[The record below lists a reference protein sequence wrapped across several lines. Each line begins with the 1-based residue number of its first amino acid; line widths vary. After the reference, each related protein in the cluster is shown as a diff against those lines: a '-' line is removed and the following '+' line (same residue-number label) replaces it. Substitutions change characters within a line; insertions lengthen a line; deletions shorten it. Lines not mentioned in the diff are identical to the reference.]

1 MSAAAGDF
9 DVVIAGGGMVGASL
23 AVALAGQPLRIA
35 LVEALP
41 FGAPAQPSFDART
54 IALSRSSFRI
64 LATLGIWPELAAAA
78 ATIRQI
84 HVSEQGRFGTALIDA
99 DQQGVPA
106 LGYVLDN
113 RELGAALWTRLS
125 AQAGCRVYAPARVTG
140 VSRGE
145 DGHPLELSLAGGQ
158 CPQQLTTR
166 LLVVA
171 DGARSTLRQALGVG
185 ARVQAYGQSAIVGN
199 VAVSAPGTRAVAYER
214 FTPQGP
220 LAMLPAG
227 GERYAFVLAREAGR
241 VQAALDLP
249 ETDFLAVLQQSFG
262 WRLGRLTRLGTRTA
276 YPLELTVAERVT
288 APRAVLLG
296 NAAHALHP
304 VAAQGYNLG
313 LRDVA
318 ALAELLVDAR
328 CGDAGGSDPGA
339 PELLAR
345 YAEWRS
351 ADQRNVVAFTDG
363 LVRSF
368 GLPGPGLP
376 ALRGAGLQ
384 LFDLL
389 PPAKR
394 LLARHTMGL
403 AGRATRLARGLPL

>member
-1 MSAAAGDF
+1 MTAASGDADF
-9 DVVIAGGGMVGASL
+9 DIVIAGGGMVGASL

-54 IALSRSSFRI
+54 VALSRSSFRI
-64 LATLGIWPELAAAA
+64 LATLGIWPDIAGAA
-78 ATIRQI
+78 ATIRRI
-84 HVSEQGRFGTALIDA
+84 HVSEQGCFGTALIDA

-125 AQAGCRVYAPARVTG
+125 AQGNCQVHAPARVTG
-140 VSRGE
+140 TEPDGE
-145 DGHPLELSLAGGQ
+145 RLRLALAGDG
-158 CPQQLTTR
+158 CPSTLTAR

-171 DGARSTLRQALGVG
+171 DGARSALRPALGIG
-185 ARVQAYGQSAIVGN
+185 ARVQGYGQGAIVGN
-199 VAVSAPGTRAVAYER
+199 VAVSRPGSRDMAFER
-214 FTPQGP
+214 FTPEGP
-220 LAMLPAG
+220 LALLPAG
-227 GERYAFVLAREAGR
+227 GGRYAFVLARETARLQPTLELPDAG
-241 VQAALDLP
+241 
-249 ETDFLAVLQQSFG
+249 FLALLQQAFG
-262 WRLGRLTRLGTRTA
+262 WRLGRLTRLGRRAA
-276 YPLELTVAERVT
+276 YPLELTVADRVT
-288 APRAVLLG
+288 APRAVLVG

-318 ALAELLVDAR
+318 ALAELLAD
-328 CGDAGGSDPGA
+328 GAGGDPGA
-339 PELLAR
+339 PALLAR
-345 YAEWRS
+345 YAHWRE

-363 LVRSF
+363 LVRLF
-368 GLPGPGLP
+368 GLAGTGLP

-394 LLARHTMGL
+394 VLAHHTMGL
-403 AGRATRLARGLPL
+403 SGRVTRLARGLRP

>member
-1 MSAAAGDF
+1 MSQGGGETGF
-9 DVVIAGGGMVGASL
+9 DIVIAGGGMVGASL

-54 IALSRSSFRI
+54 VALSRSSFRI
-64 LATLGIWPELAAAA
+64 LTTLGIWPDIAGAA

-113 RELGAALWTRLS
+113 RELGAALWARLS
-125 AQAGCRVYAPARVTG
+125 AQGNCRVHAPSRLTG
-140 VSRGE
+140 TEPDGE
-145 DGHPLELSLAGGQ
+145 RLRLALAGDG
-158 CPQQLTTR
+158 CPATLTAR

-171 DGARSTLRQALGVG
+171 DGARSALRPALGID
-185 ARVQAYGQSAIVGN
+185 ARVQGYGQGAIVGN
-199 VAVSAPGTRAVAYER
+199 VAVSAPGSRDVAFER
-214 FTPQGP
+214 FTPEGP
-220 LAMLPAG
+220 LALLPAG
-227 GERYAFVLAREAGR
+227 GDRYAFVLTRETAR
-241 VQAALDLP
+241 VQPTLELADAA
-249 ETDFLAVLQQSFG
+249 FLALLQEAFG
-262 WRLGRLTRLGTRTA
+262 WRLGRLTRLGRRTA
-276 YPLELTVAERVT
+276 YPLELTVADRVT
-288 APRAVLLG
+288 APRAVLVG

-318 ALAELLVDAR
+318 ALAELLVDGAS
-328 CGDAGGSDPGA
+328 GDPGA
-339 PELLAR
+339 PSLLAR
-345 YAEWRS
+345 YAQWRE

-363 LVRSF
+363 LVRFF
-368 GLPGPGLP
+368 GLASPGLP

-394 LLARHTMGL
+394 VLAHHTMGL
-403 AGRATRLARGLPL
+403 AGRVTRLARGLRP

>member
-1 MSAAAGDF
+1 MNGS
-9 DVVIAGGGMVGASL
+9 DVDIVIAGGGMVGASL
-23 AVALAGQPLRIA
+23 AVALAGQPLRVA

-54 IALSRSSFRI
+54 VALSRSSFRI
-64 LATLGIWPELAAAA
+64 LATLGIWPDVAGAA
-78 ATIRQI
+78 ATIRRI

-113 RELGAALWTRLS
+113 RELGAALWARL
-125 AQAGCRVYAPARVTG
+125 ATQDNCAVHAPAR
-140 VSRGE
+140 
-145 DGHPLELSLAGGQ
+145 LAGVQQEG
-158 CPQQLTTR
+158 QQLRLALQGDGCPDTLTAR

-171 DGARSTLRQALGVG
+171 DGARSALRTALGIG
-185 ARVQAYGQSAIVGN
+185 ARVSSYGQGAIVGN
-199 VAVSAPGTRAVAYER
+199 VAVSRPGSRDMAFER
-214 FTPQGP
+214 FTPEGP
-220 LAMLPAG
+220 LALLPAG
-227 GERYAFVLAREAGR
+227 DGRYAFVLTRASARIEPTL
-241 VQAALDLP
+241 ALSDD
-249 ETDFLAVLQQSFG
+249 EFLALLQESFG
-262 WRLGRLTRLGTRTA
+262 WRLGRLTRLGRRTA

-288 APRAVLLG
+288 APRAVLVG

-318 ALAELLVDAR
+318 ALAELLVGGA
-328 CGDAGGSDPGA
+328 GDDPGA
-339 PELLAR
+339 PELLAA
-345 YAEWRS
+345 YAQWRA
-351 ADQRNVVAFTDG
+351 ADQRNVVSFTDG
-363 LVRSF
+363 LVRFF
-368 GLPGPGLP
+368 GLAGPGLP

-394 LLARHTMGL
+394 LLAQHTMGL
-403 AGRATRLARGLPL
+403 AGRVTRLARGLRP